1 MESGVPIESSLSD
14 KKIQTI
20 VHEDHCS
27 DIHRETNKMPCYH
40 VWWIIAVLNMNI
52 IFATFWIKL
61 ICTKCQSQTFS
72 LPSLMLQ
79 LHVTKRTMNE
89 IMQKMWTLYYNQ
101 WSQHSSLVQTFDAS
115 KKLWEVILWDFLPLL
130 YQGWWVTPL
139 MVPSSLS
146 TLNSIYIIMYYIA
159 YKKRWKYTYHT
170 IPYQIRQF

>member
-1 MESGVPIESSLSD
+1 MKITAVIYIEKPIKCHVTMYDELLLSWIWTLSLQHSGLNWFVQKVSLRLLA
-14 KKIQTI
+14 
-20 VHEDHCS
+20 C
-27 DIHRETNKMPCYH
+27 
-40 VWWIIAVLNMNI
+40 
-52 IFATFWIKL
+52 
-61 ICTKCQSQTFS
+61 
-72 LPSLMLQ
+72 PSLMLQ